1 VDFVFPE
8 KLPIEKDMKKSLFI
22 VHIGLFGA
30 FLLFQR
36 LNLFAAPPL
45 DGYVVP
51 AGRTSGRTAQEAR
64 TMLLAAAESYQGTP
78 YRYGGFDRNG
88 LDCSGFI
95 YVSFKDSLA
104 VSVPRSTSALYNW
117 TEKISAAALQPGDL
131 VFFITQGRNI
141 SHVGIYLGEG
151 RFIHSASEGPKTGVI
166 YSRLEESYWQKSF
179 AGAGRA
185 LPEAALEEGSGGVLV
200 PAGASVAA
208 GSGTPPPAAGGRP
221 SAEPV
226 EIRGA
231 PRSDRPGGP
240 DSGGGK
246 GSGGIQ
252 GKGFL
257 AGLGFAPSWNTL
269 VGRNNPLKGVATQI
283 RFGWKG
289 SVFGQILVP
298 GVEIRSEWDDA
309 LGVFRMAFTPSLGF
323 DDKLRIFAGPAFS
336 VGKPVLD
343 LKSGKRPYTGG
354 NAWLGAAGVTIAP
367 FSISLGRGRL
377 DPYGELA
384 WQSYQR
390 GGGLDVNRNADISAG
405 LRFSTGLRYT
415 WDL

>member
-1 VDFVFPE
+1 VEFDFLE
-8 KLPIEKDMKKSLFI
+8 KLPIEKDMKKSIFM
-22 VHIGLFGA
+22 VHICLFGA

-51 AGRTSGRTAQEAR
+51 AGRSSGQTAQEAR
-64 TMLLAAAESYQGTP
+64 TRFLAAAESYQGTP

-88 LDCSGFI
+88 LDCSGLI
-95 YVSFKDSLA
+95 YASFKDSLA

-131 VFFITQGRNI
+131 VFFITQGRSI

-185 LPEAALEEGSGGVLV
+185 LPELVSPEDGGALV

-208 GSGTPPPAAGGRP
+208 GSRSAEPAAGGG
-221 SAEPV
+221 SAAKPV
-226 EIRGA
+226 ETR
-231 PRSDRPGGP
+231 GGP
-240 DSGGGK
+240 KAGGGIDSGGSR

-257 AGLGFAPSWNTL
+257 AGIGFAPSWNSLTD
-269 VGRNNPLKGVATQI
+269 RANPLRGVSTQI

-289 SVFGQILVP
+289 GVLGQILVP

-309 LGVFRMAFTPSLGF
+309 LGVFRMALTPSLGF

-343 LKSGKRPYTGG
+343 MKSGKRPYTGG

-367 FSISLGRGRL
+367 FSISLGKGRL

-384 WQSYQR
+384 WQYYQR

-405 LRFSTGLRYT
+405 LRFSTGIRYT

>member
-1 VDFVFPE
+1 
-8 KLPIEKDMKKSLFI
+8 MKKSIFM

-51 AGRTSGRTAQEAR
+51 AGRSSGKTAQEAR
-64 TMLLAAAESYQGTP
+64 TMFLAAAESYQGTP

-88 LDCSGFI
+88 LDCSGLV
-95 YVSFKDSLA
+95 YASFKDSLA

-166 YSRLEESYWQKSF
+166 YSRLEESYWQRSF

-185 LPEAALEEGSGGVLV
+185 LPEAALPEEGSGGVFV
-200 PAGASVAA
+200 PAGASTASIA
-208 GSGTPPPAAGGRP
+208 SGSRTAPAPAA
-221 SAEPV
+221 PV
-226 EIRGA
+226 EIRGGLR
-231 PRSDRPGGP
+231 PDRPGGR
-240 DSGGGK
+240 DSGGGG

-257 AGLGFAPSWNTL
+257 AGIGFAPSWNSL
-269 VGRNNPLKGVATQI
+269 ADRNNPIRGVSTQI

-289 SVFGQILVP
+289 GVLGLVP
-298 GVEIRSEWDDA
+298 GLEIRAEWDDA
-309 LGVFRMAFTPSLGF
+309 LGVFRTALTPSLGF
-323 DDKLRIFAGPAFS
+323 DDKLRIFAGPALS
-336 VGKPVLD
+336 VGKPALD
-343 LKSGKRPYTGG
+343 MKSGKRPYTGG

-384 WQSYQR
+384 WQYYQR
-390 GGGLDVNRNADISAG
+390 GGGLDINRNADIGAG
-405 LRFSTGLRYT
+405 LRLSTGLRYT